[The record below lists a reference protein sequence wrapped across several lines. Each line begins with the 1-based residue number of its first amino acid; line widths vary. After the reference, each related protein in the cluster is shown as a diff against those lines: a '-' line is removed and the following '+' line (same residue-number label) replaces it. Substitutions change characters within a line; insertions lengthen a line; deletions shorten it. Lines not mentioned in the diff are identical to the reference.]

1 MTVQGVSRADGNF
14 FEVYTSEGLY
24 IFSQYYCKR
33 IGLYIYEV
41 YGAEG
46 KTYSFHPIG
55 SNLANGQVL
64 DSKLF
69 TEMAANARV
78 WRQFEIK
85 KEGFVHAVHA

>member
-1 MTVQGVSRADGNF
+1 M
-14 FEVYTSEGLY
+14 
-24 IFSQYYCKR
+24 
-33 IGLYIYEV
+33 